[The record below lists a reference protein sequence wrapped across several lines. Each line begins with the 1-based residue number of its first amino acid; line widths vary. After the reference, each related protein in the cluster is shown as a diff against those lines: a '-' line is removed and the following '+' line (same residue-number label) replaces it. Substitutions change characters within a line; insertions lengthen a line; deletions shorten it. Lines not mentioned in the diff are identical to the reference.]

1 MSVSLT
7 SPAASNS
14 SPILMPTPLQYAT
27 NDSLDRKQIAAIRHS
42 NNTNRQSQST
52 RRIYFVLES
61 KNLNRLITNI

>member
-1 MSVSLT
+1 
-7 SPAASNS
+7 
-14 SPILMPTPLQYAT
+14 MPTPLQYAT